1 MIVMLPVFG
10 EIWGKADNL
19 LNVFEISLCRAC
31 AELSNII
38 NRIRQLATQIIEPT
52 IFSILQF

>member
-19 LNVFEISLCRAC
+19 LNVFEISLYRAC
-31 AELSNII
+31 AELSNLI
-38 NRIRQLATQIIEPT
+38 NRIRQLATQIIQSLDEDD
-52 IFSILQF
+52 L